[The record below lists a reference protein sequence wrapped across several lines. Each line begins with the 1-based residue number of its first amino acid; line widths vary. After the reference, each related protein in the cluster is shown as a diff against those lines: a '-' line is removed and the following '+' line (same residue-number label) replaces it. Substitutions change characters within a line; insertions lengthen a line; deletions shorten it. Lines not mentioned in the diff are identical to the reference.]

1 MPFMNLD
8 KLKQKKAE
16 CSAAIVTAMK
26 EQNESKLDAALDGYS
41 QFIGEAVQ
49 TEIMA
54 AGNGAVDTVV
64 LASRGIRQLTQAE
77 TNFYDKFIA
86 AAKAPNPKQAIE
98 SVNEAIP
105 VTVIDTVVED
115 IRKAHPLLD
124 RINFRN
130 TSLYTKYIYNKTSKP
145 AAVWGKVTSAITNEL
160 EGNIDFFD
168 VELKKL
174 TAFMYI
180 PKDMLDLGPAWV
192 DRFVRELLSEFIA
205 LSVESAVVDGDG
217 NDKYIGMT
225 RDVSDTA
232 SVVGGVY
239 PRKTAVKLSKLSPA
253 VLGGILAEIAKNI
266 DGTARPVV
274 NPIFVV
280 NPFDYFRKV
289 MPATTVLGMDGTY
302 RNDVLPY
309 PMQIIQSA
317 AIEEG
322 SAVIGL
328 PERYFAG
335 IGMSKDGKIEYS
347 DEYKFLEDNR
357 TYSAKFTGN
366 GRPLDNNAFVLCDVS
381 EHAAAALEVV
391 VVDKSG
397 KTDGGTEITDP
408 AEDENPSGE

>member
-1 MPFMNLD
+1 MPILNLD
-8 KLKQKKAE
+8 KLKQKKSE
-16 CSAAIVTAMK
+16 YSAAIVTAMK
-26 EQNESKLDAALDGYS
+26 EQNEDKLDAALDGYS

-49 TEIMA
+49 AEIMA

-64 LASRGIRQLTQAE
+64 LATRGIRQLTQAE
-77 TNFYDKFIA
+77 NDFYAKFIE
-86 AAKAPNPKQAIE
+86 AAKASDPKQAIKN
-98 SVNEAIP
+98 VNEAIP
-105 VTVIDTVVED
+105 VTVIDTVIED

-130 TSLYTKYIYNKTSKP
+130 TSLYTKYVYNKTSKP
-145 AAVWGKVTSAITNEL
+145 TAVWGKVTSAIVNEL

-174 TAFMYI
+174 TAFMYV

-205 LSVESAVVDGDG
+205 LGVETAAVDGDG

-232 SVVGGVY
+232 SVVGGAY
-239 PRKTAVKLSKLSPA
+239 PRKTAVKLDRLTPEA
-253 VLGGILAEIAKNI
+253 LGVILAKIAKDV
-266 DGTARPVV
+266 DGTARPVE
-274 NPIFVV
+274 NPIFIV
-280 NPFDYFRKV
+280 NPFDYFLKIF
-289 MPATTVLGMDGTY
+289 PATTIRGTDGTY
-302 RNDVLPY
+302 RNNVLPY

-335 IGMSKDGKIEYS
+335 IGMGKEGRIEYS

-357 TYSAKFTGN
+357 TYAAKFTGN
-366 GRPLDNNAFVLCDVS
+366 GRPLDNNAFVLCDIS
-381 EHAAAALEVV
+381 GLEAATLEVV
-391 VVDKSG
+391 VVDRSG
-397 KTDGGTEITDP
+397 KADGGSEATVPDKKE
-408 AEDENPSGE
+408 EQSGE

>member
-1 MPFMNLD
+1 MPILNLD

-16 CSAAIVTAMK
+16 CSAAIVAAMK
-26 EQNESKLDAALDGYS
+26 EQDESKLDAALDGYS

-49 TEIMA
+49 AEIMA

-64 LASRGIRQLTQAE
+64 LASRGVRQLTQAE
-77 TNFYDKFIA
+77 TDFYTKFIE
-86 AAKAPNPKQAIE
+86 AAKASDPKQAIKN
-98 SVNEAIP
+98 VNEAIP

-145 AAVWGKVTSAITNEL
+145 AAVWGKVTSAIINEL

-205 LSVESAVVDGDG
+205 LSVETAVVDGDG

-239 PRKTAVKLSKLSPA
+239 PRKTAVKLNKLSPA
-253 VLGGILAEIAKNI
+253 VLGGILAEIAKNT

-280 NPFDYFRKV
+280 NPFDYFRKI

-322 SAVIGL
+322 NAVIGL

-357 TYSAKFTGN
+357 TYAAKFTGN

-381 EHAAAALEVV
+381 ELAAAALEVV
-391 VVDKSG
+391 VVDRSAEA
-397 KTDGGTEITDP
+397 DGGSELTDP
-408 AEDENPSGE
+408 DEDENQAGE

>member
-1 MPFMNLD
+1 MPILNLD

-26 EQNESKLDAALDGYS
+26 EQDESKLDAALDGYS
-41 QFIGEAVQ
+41 QFISEAVQ
-49 TEIMA
+49 TELTA
-54 AGNGAVDTVV
+54 AGNGAIDTVV
-64 LASRGIRQLTQAE
+64 LATRGIRQLTQAE
-77 TNFYDKFIA
+77 TDFYTKFIE
-86 AAKAPNPKQAIE
+86 AAKASDPKQAIKN
-98 SVNEAIP
+98 VNEAIP
-105 VTVIDTVVED
+105 VTVIDTVIDD

-145 AAVWGKVTSAITNEL
+145 TAVWGKVTSAITNEL
-160 EGNIDFFD
+160 EGNIDYFD

-205 LSVESAVVDGDG
+205 LSVETAVVDGDG

-280 NPFDYFRKV
+280 NPFDYFQKV

-357 TYSAKFTGN
+357 TYAAKFTGN

-381 EHAAAALEVV
+381 ELAAAALEVV
-391 VVDKSG
+391 LVDKSG
-397 KTDGGTEITDP
+397 AADGKSETTDP
-408 AEDENPSGE
+408 PKGEDQSGE

>member
-1 MPFMNLD
+1 MPILNLD

-41 QFIGEAVQ
+41 QFISEAVQ
-49 TEIMA
+49 AEIMA
-54 AGNGAVDTVV
+54 AGNGAIDTVV
-64 LASRGIRQLTQAE
+64 LATRGIRQLTQSE
-77 TNFYDKFIA
+77 TDFYDKFIA
-86 AAKAPNPKQAIE
+86 AAKASDPKQAIKN
-98 SVNEAIP
+98 VNEAIP
-105 VTVIDTVVED
+105 VTVIDTVIDD

-145 AAVWGKVTSAITNEL
+145 AAVWGKVTSAIVNEL

-205 LSVESAVVDGDG
+205 LSVETAVVDGDG

-317 AIEEG
+317 AIAEG

-357 TYSAKFTGN
+357 TYAAKFTGN

-381 EHAAAALEVV
+381 ELAAAALEVV
-391 VVDKSG
+391 LVDKSG
-397 KTDGGTEITDP
+397 AADGGSATTDP
-408 AEDENPSGE
+408 SIGENQSGE

>member
-1 MPFMNLD
+1 MPILNLD

-26 EQNESKLDAALDGYS
+26 EQDESKLDAALDGYS

-49 TEIMA
+49 AEIMA

-64 LASRGIRQLTQAE
+64 LASRGVRQLTQAE
-77 TNFYDKFIA
+77 TDFYDKFIA
-86 AAKAPNPKQAIE
+86 AAKASNPKQAIE
-98 SVNEAIP
+98 NVNEAIP

-145 AAVWGKVTSAITNEL
+145 AAVWGNVTSAIVNEL
-160 EGNIDFFD
+160 EGNIDFFN
-168 VELKKL
+168 VEQKKL

-205 LSVESAVVDGDG
+205 LGVETAVVDGDG

-225 RDVSDTA
+225 RDVSDT
-232 SVVGGVY
+232 VPVTGGVY
-239 PRKTAVKLSKLSPA
+239 PRKTAVKLDKLTPA
-253 VLGGILAEIAKNI
+253 LIGGILAKIAKNV
-266 DGTARPVV
+266 DGTARPVE
-274 NPIFVV
+274 NPIFIV
-280 NPFDYFRKV
+280 NPFDYFLKI
-289 MPATTVLGMDGTY
+289 MPATTVRGMDGTY
-302 RNDVLPY
+302 RNNVLPY

-357 TYSAKFTGN
+357 TYAAKFTGN

-381 EHAAAALEVV
+381 ELAAAALEVV

-397 KTDGGTEITDP
+397 KANGVPELDDP

>member
-1 MPFMNLD
+1 MPTLNLD

-26 EQNESKLDAALDGYS
+26 EQDENKLDAALDGYS
-41 QFIGEAVQ
+41 QFISEAVQ
-49 TEIMA
+49 TELTA
-54 AGNGAVDTVV
+54 AGNGAIDTVV
-64 LASRGIRQLTQAE
+64 LATRGIRQLTQAE
-77 TNFYDKFIA
+77 TDFYTKFIE
-86 AAKAPNPKQAIE
+86 AAKASDPKQAIKN
-98 SVNEAIP
+98 VNEAIP
-105 VTVIDTVVED
+105 VTVIDTVIDD

-145 AAVWGKVTSAITNEL
+145 AAVWGKVTSKIVNEL
-160 EGNIDFFD
+160 EGDIDFFD

-205 LSVESAVVDGDG
+205 LRVESAVVDGDG

-357 TYSAKFTGN
+357 TYAAKFTGN

-381 EHAAAALEVV
+381 ELAAAALEVV

-397 KTDGGTEITDP
+397 AADGGSATADP
-408 AEDENPSGE
+408 STGEDQSGE